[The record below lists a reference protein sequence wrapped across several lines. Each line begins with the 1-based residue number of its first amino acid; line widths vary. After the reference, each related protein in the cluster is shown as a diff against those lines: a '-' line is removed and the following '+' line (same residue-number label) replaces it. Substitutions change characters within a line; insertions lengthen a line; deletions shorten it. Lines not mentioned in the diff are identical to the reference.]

1 VLAGSVS
8 TNSVVAATKIC
19 INKTCVTEADLLRL
33 LANASASG
41 SSSGASSGSSS
52 GSSAPNSTLVLLEGM
67 TSNSYATPLGTF
79 VAGGSATFQDA
90 NTYYGAFATGKWAPP
105 ALVPPTGAAG
115 IANVV
120 LRMPVAT
127 IVSAYTVGTG
137 MTPGA
142 NPTAWILEG
151 VAEGAGGGGGGY
163 TTLDLRSGQ
172 TVDEKGTE
180 YALAGNTKAFTTYR
194 LSVTANG
201 GHGAT
206 ELHAVGFKFAVAS
219 ATAAAASAAPATT
232 LSSASNDRLTKGQ
245 KIVSPKGAYSL
256 VVQDDNN
263 IVVYGPN
270 GPTWSAETNSS
281 AIESLRMQADGN
293 LVAYDTSGRAVWA
306 CCYGD
311 LALKQQGSAARHVD
325 HPGTTS
331 GPYALAMQDDG
342 NLVVYDKD
350 AKVLWSSRG

>member
-1 VLAGSVS
+1 
-8 TNSVVAATKIC
+8 
-19 INKTCVTEADLLRL
+19 
-33 LANASASG
+33 
-41 SSSGASSGSSS
+41 
-52 GSSAPNSTLVLLEGM
+52 
-67 TSNSYATPLGTF
+67 

-151 VAEGAGGGGGGY
+151 VAEGTGGGSGSSGGY

-180 YALAGNTKAFTTYR
+180 YVLAGNTKAFTTYR

-219 ATAAAASAAPATT
+219 AASASASAAASAAPATT